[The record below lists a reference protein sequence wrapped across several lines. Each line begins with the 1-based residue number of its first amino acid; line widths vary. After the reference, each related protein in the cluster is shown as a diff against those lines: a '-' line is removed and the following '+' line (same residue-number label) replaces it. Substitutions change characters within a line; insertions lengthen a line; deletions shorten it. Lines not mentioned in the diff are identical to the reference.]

1 MIGEK
6 NKRNLLSKGVYHWKI
21 GCLALK
27 NKNFLIPKQCFFASK
42 YKSFYT
48 ETLLCCSKA
57 GFEPLKP
64 CLLCFSFN
72 RVPTVRENLKKS
84 GNFKISQKSGKSQG
98 ISKWLKSWRIFL
110 NIQKFLKIFKSLENF
125 KTTQKNKE
133 TLYELG
139 ICQPF

>member
-98 ISKWLKSWRIFL
+98 ISQFFKSWRKCSKIKIFE
-110 NIQKFLKIFKSLENF
+110 NIQKFGNF
-125 KTTQKNKE
+125 QNYPEKQGNC
-133 TLYELG
+133 L
-139 ICQPF
+139 